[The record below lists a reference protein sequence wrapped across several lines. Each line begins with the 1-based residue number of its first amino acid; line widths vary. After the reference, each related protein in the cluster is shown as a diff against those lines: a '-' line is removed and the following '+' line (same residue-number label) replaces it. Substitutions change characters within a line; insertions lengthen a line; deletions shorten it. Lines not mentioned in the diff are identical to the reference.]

1 MFRGQQAVRFYSRSN
16 ELAVVRQVQEALGR
30 LGRVAVERSGS
41 IHIEPGREF
50 HSRLTQTAFSG
61 CLRRRNREYEVRITY
76 CCRPTPVNWAVMA
89 LGTLPFLLGWVA
101 LLVPLST
108 KRRVAEAV
116 RRTLRELGG
125 SLVEASGGRFSGLEN
140 EGLVRA
146 GGAGSHRLVVSEAG

>member
-1 MFRGQQAVRFYSRSN
+1 MHDTHRRTRAGGARAPARSAVHSYDFAGEARLIWRLSMFRGQQAVRFYSRSN

-76 CCRPTPVNWAVMA
+76 CCCPTPVNWAVMA

-108 KRRVAEAV
+108 
-116 RRTLRELGG
+116 
-125 SLVEASGGRFSGLEN
+125 
-140 EGLVRA
+140 
-146 GGAGSHRLVVSEAG
+146 